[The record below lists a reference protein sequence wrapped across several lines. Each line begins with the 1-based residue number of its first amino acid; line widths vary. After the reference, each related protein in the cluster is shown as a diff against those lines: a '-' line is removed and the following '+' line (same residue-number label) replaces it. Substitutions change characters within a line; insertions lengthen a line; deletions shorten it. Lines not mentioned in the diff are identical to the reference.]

1 MRGSVIGLYM
11 WWANVVSCVCV
22 CVVAK
27 LLTVLIVYG
36 SLAGSSCVGLD
47 ALVGLAVSVLMV
59 VGEVVVV
66 LWS

>member
-1 MRGSVIGLYM
+1 M
-11 WWANVVSCVCV
+11 VSCVCV

-27 LLTVLIVYG
+27 VLTVLIVYG